1 MTKLSDA
8 PPVVVANS
16 GRSIPGAWS
25 AGAFLSITVV
35 AWIAAGLL
43 AFLIVGSSAIILNS
57 DREVGSAIAAFGRD
71 LDVVR
76 RATLT
81 WHYAGGPIGTF
92 ALMAVATIW
101 LLAIKRWWWALYL
114 VACGLGGLVIA
125 ESMKHLVA
133 RTRPSW
139 PDALIVESGGSFP
152 SGHSMG
158 GIYAW
163 TMVGVV
169 LIYLLARPLG
179 TVLGWMLIV
188 FGVLMAPSRLILGV
202 HWPSDVVAGW
212 LFALGWVLLVS
223 AVAVLLVAKRSL
235 KEAQNNRGELPLVR
249 ST

>member
-1 MTKLSDA
+1 
-8 PPVVVANS
+8 
-16 GRSIPGAWS
+16 
-25 AGAFLSITVV
+25 
-35 AWIAAGLL
+35 
-43 AFLIVGSSAIILNS
+43 
-57 DREVGSAIAAFGRD
+57 
-71 LDVVR
+71 
-76 RATLT
+76 
-81 WHYAGGPIGTF
+81 
-92 ALMAVATIW
+92 
-101 LLAIKRWWWALYL
+101 
-114 VACGLGGLVIA
+114 
-125 ESMKHLVA
+125 
-133 RTRPSW
+133 
-139 PDALIVESGGSFP
+139 
-152 SGHSMG
+152 MG

-179 TVLGWMLIV
+179 TALGWMLIV